1 MLCFV
6 SAHTHLLYCDGQADA
21 LQLAEEVLEM
31 ALAYTHTKELIEE
44 SHLQSAHQAVEHAVD
59 MEKALEQAEKEANQD
74 INEAEQYLTDHL
86 TERLVDSADK
96 RRQTLV
102 ADISHRVEN
111 YVESRLHEAR
121 MAEAKARAAEQE
133 AMEKVEELHRRED
146 DLKKTLD
153 QLKRFKLREETSL

>member
-31 ALAYTHTKELIEE
+31 ALTYTHTKELIEE

-74 INEAEQYLTDHL
+74 INEAEQYLTDHP

-133 AMEKVEELHRRED
+133 AVEKVEELHQRED